1 MKKNS
6 NFLADHTLLRVLLMM
21 LCICGAALIIIFFIL
36 KLYGRTGQEHE
47 LPDLRGLTL
56 AEAQEA
62 CPTAI
67 EFVINDS
74 IYTEGDEGG
83 HIISQDPK
91 GGSHVKKGRKVF
103 VSISAFAPKDALMPD
118 LTDVTVK
125 AAVSQLSSMGFNVGK
140 LRFVQ
145 SQFPKTVL
153 EATSRGRVL
162 QPGTTISGNTVID
175 LTVGYDPEHPYGVV
189 PFVLGKSPE
198 KARRDVK
205 MGGFNVGTEH
215 FEHVEDRAKAV
226 VVKQT
231 PGYTGVSQHSLGSY
245 VELWY
250 SDDPTLDVDKMVNE
264 FEVDPNDIITLPS
277 SPTSSRE
284 VLTDDEWEVEW

>member
-1 MKKNS
+1 MTKKAQ
-6 NFLADHTLLRVLLMM
+6 FLANHTLLRALLMM
-21 LCICGAALIIIFFIL
+21 LCICGVALIVIFLLL
-36 KLYGRTGQEHE
+36 KLYGRTGQEYE

-56 AEAQEA
+56 TEAQNT
-62 CPTAI
+62 CPTTI

-91 GGSHVKKGRKVF
+91 GGSKVKKGRKIF

-140 LRFVQ
+140 LKFVQ

-153 EATSRGRVL
+153 EATNHGRVL
-162 QPGTTISGNTVID
+162 HPGATISGNTVID
-175 LTVGYDPEHPYGVV
+175 LTVGFDPEHPYGVV

-215 FEHVEDRAKAV
+215 FEHVEDRTRAV

-231 PGYTGVSQHSLGSY
+231 PNYTGVSQHTMGSY
-245 VELWY
+245 IELWY
-250 SDDPTLDVDKMVNE
+250 SDDPTLDVDKMVNDY
-264 FEVDPNDIITLPS
+264 EVDPSDIITLPTD
-277 SPTSSRE
+277 PTSNRE
-284 VLTDDEWEVEW
+284 IITDEEWEVEW